1 MLHYDHF
8 QKAGGIACAAGA
20 LFGQFFEYRC
30 FVNTGAMNISAWTWY
45 QAAPVKIVLRFLVT
59 LVIVLLCLFPI
70 TLESVAS
77 VNMGAGFESLADD
90 DQLFLSALLRSIYHV
105 ILPYFLSSFV
115 VFGLLRYMF
124 HKMKLDNPDAARK
137 EF

>member
-1 MLHYDHF
+1 
-8 QKAGGIACAAGA
+8 
-20 LFGQFFEYRC
+20 
-30 FVNTGAMNISAWTWY
+30 MNISAWTWY
-45 QAAPVKIVLRFLVT
+45 QAPPVKIVLRFLVT